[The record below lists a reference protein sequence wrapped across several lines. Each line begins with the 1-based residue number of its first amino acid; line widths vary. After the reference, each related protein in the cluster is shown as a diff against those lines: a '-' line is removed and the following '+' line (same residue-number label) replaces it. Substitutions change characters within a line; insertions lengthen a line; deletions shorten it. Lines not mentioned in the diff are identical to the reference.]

1 MTRMS
6 ITNMP
11 RAATIDDAALIS
23 RTLARAF
30 EDDPMM
36 RWFFPDDTARE
47 AALSRYY
54 TTLFTRQYV
63 HHGVCERTGAAA
75 AFWVPPEAQDKA
87 VPDAETI
94 RELEDI
100 LGDRAGSFREAVE
113 AVAGHGPQEPH
124 WYLAAIGAD
133 PAGQG
138 QGHGSALL
146 RSGLAKADAAGMPV
160 HLESSKPSICP
171 STSTSASPSSKRY
184 DCRGTGRRCGRCG
197 AHRARAHPVHARV
210 PGVLAAVSRN
220 EPGGEPPGPG
230 HGSYD
235 PQRAQLP

>member
-160 HLESSKPSICP
+160 HLESSKPSNLP
-171 STSTSASPSSKRY
+171 VYEHFGFTVLEEVRLPGNGPTLWAMRRAPRTSTSGPRPGSWGP
-184 DCRGTGRRCGRCG
+184 GRRQ
-197 AHRARAHPVHARV
+197 P
-210 PGVLAAVSRN
+210 
-220 EPGGEPPGPG
+220 E
-230 HGSYD
+230 
-235 PQRAQLP
+235 